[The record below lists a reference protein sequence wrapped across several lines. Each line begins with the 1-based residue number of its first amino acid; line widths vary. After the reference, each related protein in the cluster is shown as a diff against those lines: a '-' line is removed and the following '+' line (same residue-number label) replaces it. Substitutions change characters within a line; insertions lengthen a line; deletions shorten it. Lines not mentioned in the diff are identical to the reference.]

1 MPRLRSFMISPMG
14 LFFAVIGIGSLA
26 GAAWFVA
33 DAFVEAAQK
42 QDDELVAYTGA
53 RIHTASGPVI
63 ERGTILVK
71 KGKILDVGSVNDVP
85 IPKKGARVVNMTG
98 KVIIPGLVDTHSHI
112 GIFGR

>member
-1 MPRLRSFMISPMG
+1 MKSALIKLIVIPLAAI
-14 LFFAVIGIGSLA
+14 AVANLI
-26 GAAWFVA
+26 WFVG

-71 KGKILDVGSVNDVP
+71 KGKILDAVIPVSTASV
-85 IPKKGARVVNMTG
+85 
-98 KVIIPGLVDTHSHI
+98 
-112 GIFGR
+112 